1 MAPPS
6 RAGWRYALT
15 RIVVGAIVR
24 ACLRLDVRD
33 RSRLPA
39 GPYLLCF
46 NHLNWVDPFVLIA
59 ALPSRPRVFF
69 FGPKEQDMAHG
80 WRNRLMAWTG
90 MPVPFKPGRDDILGA
105 TRRVQALFE
114 EGGMLAIA
122 GEGRIHHGE
131 GALLPLQEGVAF
143 FALRSGVPIVPCA
156 INGTSRLGFGRSVR
170 VRFGVPVPAEG
181 RPTQEAVQSL
191 TDRVWSDLHALCQGY
206 PDPQPPGRFWAW
218 LTELFNEWPADDDG
232 PRAGRVAIRGRTS
245 GGADDDGPS
254 PTG

>member
-1 MAPPS
+1 MAPPPT
-6 RAGWRYALT
+6 AGWKYALT
-15 RIVVGAIVR
+15 RVAIRATVR

-59 ALPSRPRVFF
+59 TLPARPRVFF
-69 FGPKEQDMAHG
+69 FGPKEQDMSRG
-80 WRNRLMAWTG
+80 GRNRLMAWTG

-105 TRRVQALFE
+105 TRRVQALFAD
-114 EGGMLAIA
+114 GSMLAIA

-131 GALLPLQEGVAF
+131 AALLPLQDGVAF

-156 INGTSRLGFGRSVR
+156 INGTSRLRFGRRVR
-170 VRFGVPVPAEG
+170 VRFGAPIPADG
-181 RPTQEAVQSL
+181 RPTREAVQEL
-191 TDRVWSDLHALCQGY
+191 TDRVWSELRALCQGY

-218 LTELFNEWPADDDG
+218 LTELFNEWPPDE
-232 PRAGRVAIRGRTS
+232 
-245 GGADDDGPS
+245 GGLP
-254 PTG
+254 